1 MSYEDVIRVAQAKIA
16 PERIARVIAQMGG
29 KPGEPVAIVEFLK
42 PGIEEI
48 CQILPPRLATAILR
62 LAERRGWTGRFHWG
76 MEIETTSISGYL
88 RFLMLAK
95 LRRFRPR
102 SYRYREEQTA
112 IEAWLGLIA
121 AAAAKSAALALE
133 IAQCARLIKGY
144 GDTWKR
150 GAANYASIEARVIR
164 PVLAGRIAAAS
175 GIDAVASAR
184 TAALLD
190 PDGESLARC
199 LADIARS
206 PGLDIAA
213 E

>member
-1 MSYEDVIRVAQAKIA
+1 
-16 PERIARVIAQMGG
+16 
-29 KPGEPVAIVEFLK
+29 
-42 PGIEEI
+42 
-48 CQILPPRLATAILR
+48 
-62 LAERRGWTGRFHWG
+62 
-76 MEIETTSISGYL
+76 MEIKTTSISGYL

-95 LRRFRPR
+95 LRRFRPG

-121 AAAAKSAALALE
+121 AASAKSAALALE

-150 GAANYASIEARVIR
+150 GAANYARIEAQVIR
-164 PVLAGRIAAAS
+164 PVLAGRIAVAR
-175 GIDAVASAR
+175 GIDAIASAR

-199 LADIARS
+199 LAAIERS

>member
-1 MSYEDVIRVAQAKIA
+1 
-16 PERIARVIAQMGG
+16 
-29 KPGEPVAIVEFLK
+29 
-42 PGIEEI
+42 
-48 CQILPPRLATAILR
+48 
-62 LAERRGWTGRFHWG
+62 
-76 MEIETTSISGYL
+76 MEIKTTSISGYL
-88 RFLMLAK
+88 RFLMLAR

-102 SYRYREEQTA
+102 THRYREEQTA

-121 AAAAKSAALALE
+121 AASAKSAALALE

-150 GAANYASIEARVIR
+150 GATNYARIEAQVMR
-164 PVLAGRIAAAS
+164 PALAGRIAVAR
-175 GIDAVASAR
+175 GIDAIASAR

-206 PGLDIAA
+206 PGLGIAA